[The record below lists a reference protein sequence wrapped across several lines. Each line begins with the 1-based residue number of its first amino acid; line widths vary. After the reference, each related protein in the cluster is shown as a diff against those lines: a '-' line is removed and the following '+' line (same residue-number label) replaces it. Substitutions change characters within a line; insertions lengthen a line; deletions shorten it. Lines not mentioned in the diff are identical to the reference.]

1 MPTILYAE
9 DDRDCRELFA
19 FVLRQKNYTV
29 YEANNGAQA
38 VQIARD
44 EPIDLIIL
52 DVRMPMMT
60 GYDAARILAHEAAHI
75 PDIFLSAKALPRE
88 DVAAETQCCRL
99 AVEKS
104 LTDQKRLRQAIG
116 RRLHRIGQG
125 NTPLTS
131 VAKQFFEGGLI
142 FRCGNDQDLADSCH
156 HER

>member
-75 PDIFLSAKALPRE
+75 PVIFLSAKALPRE
-88 DVAAETQCCRL
+88 ISKAFDCGDMVVDYMVKPVSTEKLMRRVDDILIGHQQDGLEAIRRESLSQL
-99 AVEKS
+99 VEIH
-104 LTDQKRLRQAIG
+104 L
-116 RRLHRIGQG
+116 
-125 NTPLTS
+125 NY
-131 VAKQFFEGGLI
+131 
-142 FRCGNDQDLADSCH
+142 
-156 HER
+156 